1 MNFETDSEYLHAAY
15 CLAKTLPIPLLRHEP
30 LADGA
35 SHKVH
40 VVVQGL
46 RFELPSVPGTASAVR
61 ERLAAKVL
69 KHLRTQEGKEPSAA

>member
-1 MNFETDSEYLHAAY
+1 MISETDLLLLHAAY

-30 LADGA
+30 LAGGT
-35 SHKVH
+35 SHKVY

-46 RFELPSVPGTASAVR
+46 RFELPSVPGTASAAR

-69 KHLRTQEGKEPSAA
+69 KHLRAQEGKEPSAA

>member
-46 RFELPSVPGTASAVR
+46 RFELPSVPGTASAAR

-69 KHLRTQEGKEPSAA
+69 KHLRAQEGKEPSAA